1 MKYKLTVTI
10 CLIVFAMF
18 FSACNF
24 GRLNKQDKEEATKAD
39 TTLKED
45 KSNSNTINK
54 QYESKKI
61 HTWKSQDNLIEFVC
75 DSEYGV
81 DAWGIY
87 SGYYNYQNQKYKLNV
102 EITESPNQMIKFY
115 YDADG
120 SGVNYNVPDGE
131 SIDLGVEFL
140 FGVVKHIDDKTFS
153 LVIDGSGGNSETKN
167 NLPFEI
173 PYQYEDEIVFK
184 MIQ

>member
-87 SGYYNYQNQKYKLNV
+87 SIPSRICRAIHNRV
-102 EITESPNQMIKFY
+102 E
-115 YDADG
+115 D
-120 SGVNYNVPDGE
+120 
-131 SIDLGVEFL
+131 
-140 FGVVKHIDDKTFS
+140 
-153 LVIDGSGGNSETKN
+153 
-167 NLPFEI
+167 
-173 PYQYEDEIVFK
+173 
-184 MIQ
+184 